1 MIRDEE
7 LRQVVDYSEGL
18 NTAAYM
24 ILGEI
29 VNLLGDLADN
39 IRLIGGWVPSLL
51 YPESDHIGSIDVDI
65 LLNQLQI
72 RRQRATKLLGDFWN
86 KMDINATLKSTLHL

>member
-7 LRQVVDYSEGL
+7 LRQVVDYSEGQK
-18 NTAAYM
+18 TAAYM

-51 YPESDHIGSIDVDI
+51 YP
-65 LLNQLQI
+65 
-72 RRQRATKLLGDFWN
+72 
-86 KMDINATLKSTLHL
+86 

>member
-7 LRQVVDYSEGL
+7 LRQVVDYSEGQK
-18 NTAAYM
+18 TAAYM

-39 IRLIGGWVPSLL
+39 IRLYWWLGTFALISGERP
-51 YPESDHIGSIDVDI
+51 YR
-65 LLNQLQI
+65 LN
-72 RRQRATKLLGDFWN
+72 RRRYIIKPTSN
-86 KMDINATLKSTLHL
+86 KKGREL